1 MSIQLWLVVLMW
13 FSGISCND
21 ASATDAEISAASD
34 NDITTSVLTA
44 NLTNVWELVWG
55 PDKKLWITE
64 RDGTV
69 SRVDPVAGKVT
80 AVKTIDEVKSRG
92 EGGLLGMAL
101 HPDFLKRH
109 RYLLLLIMKRA
120 TIKEK

>member
-1 MSIQLWLVVLMW
+1 MW

-69 SRVDPVAGKVT
+69 SRVDPVTGKVT

-92 EGGLLGMAL
+92 EGGLLGIAL